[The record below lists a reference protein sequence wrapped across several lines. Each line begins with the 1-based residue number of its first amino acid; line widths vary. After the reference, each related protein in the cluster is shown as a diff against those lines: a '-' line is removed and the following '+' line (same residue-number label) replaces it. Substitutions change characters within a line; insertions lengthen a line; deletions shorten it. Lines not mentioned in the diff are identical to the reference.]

1 MTATDAT
8 FTESDLRL
16 IDADFK
22 TLPELCVGRELEA
35 TEIEGLIDAG
45 VMPQPAYTL
54 PDGRRMFPTDYFDLS
69 DEAGGPD
76 RLRDYFIDQFKRAA
90 RTAGLEFNGEWSP
103 ESEWT
108 DYIDGTYWVCLRDA
122 RPEVMID
129 KEQQIRTV
137 SQLVQSPQP
146 QSTQWREQLRAA
158 VGTLDAIERPFTDF
172 DRARW
177 TYTSRERYITSVK
190 QRYPEA
196 FDTSTPLR
204 ERGF

>member
-8 FTESDLRL
+8 FTQSDLRL

-22 TLPELCVGRELEA
+22 TLSELCAGREIEA
-35 TEIEGLIDAG
+35 TEIDRLIDAG

-54 PDGRRMFPTDYFDLS
+54 LDGRRMFPTDYFDLCE
-69 DEAGGPD
+69 EAGGPE
-76 RLRDYFIDQFKRAA
+76 RLRDHFIEQFESAA
-90 RTAGLEFNGEWSP
+90 RTAGLDFNDEWNP

-108 DYIDGTYWVCLRDA
+108 DYIDGTYWICLRDA

-129 KEQQIRTV
+129 KEQQIRAI

-146 QSTQWREQLRAA
+146 QSAQWREKLRAA
-158 VGTLDAIERPFTDF
+158 VNALDAIERPFTDF

-196 FDTSTPLR
+196 F
-204 ERGF
+204 

>member
-1 MTATDAT
+1 
-8 FTESDLRL
+8 
-16 IDADFK
+16 
-22 TLPELCVGRELEA
+22 
-35 TEIEGLIDAG
+35 
-45 VMPQPAYTL
+45 
-54 PDGRRMFPTDYFDLS
+54 
-69 DEAGGPD
+69 
-76 RLRDYFIDQFKRAA
+76 
-90 RTAGLEFNGEWSP
+90 
-103 ESEWT
+103 
-108 DYIDGTYWVCLRDA
+108 
-122 RPEVMID
+122 VMID

-146 QSTQWREQLRAA
+146 QSAQWREQLRAA

>member
-1 MTATDAT
+1 VVT
-8 FTESDLRL
+8 
-16 IDADFK
+16 
-22 TLPELCVGRELEA
+22 VG
-35 TEIEGLIDAG
+35 GAG
-45 VMPQPAYTL
+45 ACLSRSTSGSV
-54 PDGRRMFPTDYFDLS
+54 DGRIR
-69 DEAGGPD
+69 G
-76 RLRDYFIDQFKRAA
+76 RLACR
-90 RTAGLEFNGEWSP
+90 
-103 ESEWT
+103 
-108 DYIDGTYWVCLRDA
+108 
-122 RPEVMID
+122 VMID

-146 QSTQWREQLRAA
+146 QSAQWREQLRAA